1 MNILSY
7 NIRGLGKG
15 IKWASI
21 RNLVGKHKIDLLCL
35 QETKR
40 DSIDKAL
47 CQALWGHSDFDW
59 KWFPAVNTA
68 GGLLCVRNNNN
79 FQVDIKIAERGFI
92 MLEGVWLVESQRV
105 VVANIYASCELES
118 KRQLWQRLY
127 LMKNQSQV
135 QCWCLVGDFNCIKHP
150 AERVGSTLCNPD
162 TNLIAEF
169 NEWLAE
175 MEVDDIPCLGKPFTW
190 VRPNGSCK
198 SKLDRVLVFDDWVSK
213 WPDSSLHNLE
223 RNYSDHCPIILNS
236 KNIDWGLKPFRVFDA
251 WLHNK
256 DFNKV
261 VRDCWSANQP
271 MGWGGYA
278 LKCKL
283 QKIKQRLKTWSKE
296 NCGDLGN
303 KVKLIQHKLNDLENS
318 LTAQPTDQQVQELK
332 KAQSDLW
339 EQSILHESIL
349 RQKSRCKWIKEGD
362 SNTSY
367 FHKII
372 NSSRRRNALRGM
384 QINGSWVENPSAIK
398 DAVLQ
403 HFKGRFV
410 EPYLHRPNLDGV
422 SFNVLPSI
430 QSEMLVE
437 PFKEEEISSAVWA
450 CGSEKSPGPDGL
462 NFSFIKHFWKEL
474 KPEFLRFFSEFYVNA
489 VFPKGLNSSFIALI
503 PKIKDPQ
510 LISDFRP
517 ISLIGCVYKII
528 AKVLS
533 NRLSKVMNHL
543 IDERQSVFVKGRQ
556 LLHGVLIANE
566 VVEEVWRS
574 KRPCLVFKVDFEK
587 AYDSVSWHFLFYM
600 MRRMGFHEKWIGWI
614 KGCLS
619 STSISILVNGSPT
632 SEFKPQRGL
641 RQGDPL
647 APFLFDLVA
656 EGLTGMMR
664 AVFSKNYYHNF
675 MVGKKK
681 IPVNI
686 LQFADDTI
694 FFGEPSMDNVTVIK
708 AILKSFEMVSGLRIN
723 FANSQFGAIGQTED
737 WCRFAADYLN
747 CGPLQFPFS
756 YLGMP
761 IGVNPRRKVV
771 WEPIIRKFE
780 AKLNK
785 WNQRNVSMAGRITLI
800 SSVLTALPLFY
811 MSFFRAPSVVI
822 NRLTTIQRHFLWGG
836 GVEGK
841 KITWVAWDQ
850 VCAPRDKGG
859 LGIKNIKAFNRALLI
874 MWKWLMFQQPDQLWS
889 RILTSKYKGWRGLEE
904 GLPKQTHSFWWS
916 DLRSIIHH
924 SSMGD
929 VLKQFLWKLGSGDQI
944 LFWEDS

>member
-1 MNILSY
+1 M
-7 NIRGLGKG
+7 
-15 IKWASI
+15 
-21 RNLVGKHKIDLLCL
+21 VGKHKIDLLCL

-150 AERVGSTLCNPD
+150 AERMGSTLCNAD

-384 QINGSWVENPSAIK
+384 QINGSWVENPVAIK

-422 SFNVLPSI
+422 SFNVLRSI

-587 AYDSVSWHFLFYM
+587 A
-600 MRRMGFHEKWIGWI
+600 
-614 KGCLS
+614 
-619 STSISILVNGSPT
+619 
-632 SEFKPQRGL
+632 
-641 RQGDPL
+641 
-647 APFLFDLVA
+647 
-656 EGLTGMMR
+656 
-664 AVFSKNYYHNF
+664 
-675 MVGKKK
+675 
-681 IPVNI
+681 
-686 LQFADDTI
+686 
-694 FFGEPSMDNVTVIK
+694 
-708 AILKSFEMVSGLRIN
+708 
-723 FANSQFGAIGQTED
+723 
-737 WCRFAADYLN
+737 
-747 CGPLQFPFS
+747 
-756 YLGMP
+756 
-761 IGVNPRRKVV
+761 
-771 WEPIIRKFE
+771 
-780 AKLNK
+780 
-785 WNQRNVSMAGRITLI
+785 
-800 SSVLTALPLFY
+800 
-811 MSFFRAPSVVI
+811 
-822 NRLTTIQRHFLWGG
+822 
-836 GVEGK
+836 
-841 KITWVAWDQ
+841 
-850 VCAPRDKGG
+850 
-859 LGIKNIKAFNRALLI
+859 
-874 MWKWLMFQQPDQLWS
+874 
-889 RILTSKYKGWRGLEE
+889 
-904 GLPKQTHSFWWS
+904 
-916 DLRSIIHH
+916 
-924 SSMGD
+924 
-929 VLKQFLWKLGSGDQI
+929 
-944 LFWEDS
+944 